1 MVKLCY
7 TTSNSDG
14 CFVIGPSLHTDRVCS
29 WPSGREFVE
38 VYVSSVANPY
48 TFFVQILTSMS
59 LRLDEVVK
67 SMSQYYATERQ
78 VRIHIT
84 LLRQKLVSMLQGYA
98 IERQM
103 GILQYHATEIQVRE
117 HLKYYVTVLRQGK
130 TGKTCN
136 NTMLQYNRLANMKQY
151 LYYATESSQSTMPW
165 NCLQTMHVRD
175 RLKNMEQGY
184 ATL

>member
-38 VYVSSVANPY
+38 VYVSSVANPH

-78 VRIHIT
+78 VRKHIT
-84 LLRQKLVSMLQGYA
+84 VLRQKLVSMLQGYA
-98 IERQM
+98 IERWM

-117 HLKYYVTVLRQGK
+117 HLKQYVTVLRQGK
-130 TGKTCN
+130 TGKT
-136 NTMLQYNRLANMKQY
+136 YN
-151 LYYATESSQSTMPW
+151 STI
-165 NCLQTMHVRD
+165 L
-175 RLKNMEQGY
+175 
-184 ATL
+184 